1 MSTDLL
7 SAAASG
13 DDVALTAVLD
23 AGLSDDLASM
33 PGLAPQ
39 VLGALYAQA
48 MSVPVDASLCWALIN
63 SHGGKLTPDQLTALL
78 VHCALV
84 DYEALGLL
92 LRGLYGNAAIVRQ
105 LATEIED
112 SEQLYYIA
120 DEWAGDSAVLEA
132 VVINRYCD
140 VRVLQRLFQRAIA
153 LPPRQ
158 CRVLLQAMVDSPACD
173 DDLSAD
179 VAREMR
185 ARG

>member
-1 MSTDLL
+1 MTADLL

-13 DDVALTAVLD
+13 DDVALTMAID
-23 AGLSDDLASM
+23 AGLSDDLAGM
-33 PGLAPQ
+33 PGLSPQ
-39 VLGALYAQA
+39 TLGALYAQA
-48 MSVPVDASLCWALIN
+48 MSAPVDASLCWTLIN
-63 SHGGKLTPDQLTALL
+63 SHGGELTPDQLTALL
-78 VHCALV
+78 VHCARV

-92 LRGLYGNAAIVRQ
+92 IRGLYGSAAIVQQ

-120 DEWAGDSAVLEA
+120 DEWAGDPAVLEA
-132 VVINRYCD
+132 VANNHYAD

-158 CRVLLQAMVDSPACD
+158 CRVLLEAIVDSPACD